1 MTGKS
6 PAETELEE
14 ARRKLAMTEFH
25 EMPGGRAALPAGSL
39 PKPFVGPQGDEQRD
53 PPTGSPAPV
62 IPAPVID
69 DELPPP
75 PTGVRSPRDSKT

>member
-14 ARRKLAMTEFH
+14 ARRKLAMTESH

-39 PKPFVGPQGDEQRD
+39 PKPLFGPQGDEQRD
-53 PPTGSPAPV
+53 PPTGSP
-62 IPAPVID
+62 
-69 DELPPP
+69 DES
-75 PTGVRSPRDSKT
+75 TSKTSRMSMRRYPA